1 MQRRPDRA
9 KFHPNPKECPENG
22 DVTEGL
28 RPFVARCPPGR
39 HISFRQGQIMP
50 KTKTGKPAMAGLKPL
65 PKGRGF
71 DPSSLKGPGGLKAPK
86 LVPKRG
92 MIPGKSGQR

>member
-1 MQRRPDRA
+1 
-9 KFHPNPKECPENG
+9 
-22 DVTEGL
+22 
-28 RPFVARCPPGR
+28 
-39 HISFRQGQIMP
+39 MP

-65 PKGRGF
+65 PKARGF
-71 DPSSLKGPGGLKAPK
+71 DPLALKAQAVPKGPK

>member
-1 MQRRPDRA
+1 
-9 KFHPNPKECPENG
+9 
-22 DVTEGL
+22 
-28 RPFVARCPPGR
+28 
-39 HISFRQGQIMP
+39 MP
-50 KTKTGKPAMAGLKPL
+50 TRKTGKPALAGLKPL

-71 DPSSLKGPGGLKAPK
+71 DPASLKGMKGLAGPK

>member
-1 MQRRPDRA
+1 VA
-9 KFHPNPKECPENG
+9 KAQAWLIVIP
-22 DVTEGL
+22 
-28 RPFVARCPPGR
+28 
-39 HISFRQGQIMP
+39 RQGHMMP

-65 PKGRGF
+65 PKGKGF
-71 DPSSLKGPGGLKAPK
+71 DPASLKGPKGPALAK